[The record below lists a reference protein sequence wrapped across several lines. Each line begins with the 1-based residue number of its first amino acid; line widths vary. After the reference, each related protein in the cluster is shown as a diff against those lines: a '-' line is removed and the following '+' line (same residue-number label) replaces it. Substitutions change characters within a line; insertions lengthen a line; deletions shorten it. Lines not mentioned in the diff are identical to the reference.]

1 MKTEKHEKK
10 QEASKRES
18 KVFTN
23 REDEREIFQNKIR
36 VIKNYKKARTLNAGE
51 SKQRETAKVVRS
63 KRSSYKGRRAN
74 ALALGAEE
82 GRGKLRKAVGSRKQT
97 KIHRYPNGAIH
108 KESYLCIPI

>member
-1 MKTEKHEKK
+1 MKTEEHEKK

-63 KRSSYKGRRAN
+63 KEVKLQRAQGEC
-74 ALALGAEE
+74 LGI
-82 GRGKLRKAVGSRKQT
+82 GSRRRT
-97 KIHRYPNGAIH
+97 R
-108 KESYLCIPI
+108 

>member
-23 REDEREIFQNKIR
+23 REEEREIFQNKIR

-63 KRSSYKGRRAN
+63 KEVKLQRAQGEC
-74 ALALGAEE
+74 LGI
-82 GRGKLRKAVGSRKQT
+82 GSRRRT
-97 KIHRYPNGAIH
+97 R
-108 KESYLCIPI
+108 

>member
-23 REDEREIFQNKIR
+23 REEEREIFQNKIR

-63 KRSSYKGRRAN
+63 KEVKLQRAQGEC
-74 ALALGAEE
+74 LGTE
-82 GRGKLRKAVGSRKQT
+82 SR
-97 KIHRYPNGAIH
+97 
-108 KESYLCIPI
+108 

>member
-23 REDEREIFQNKIR
+23 REEEREIFQNKIR

-63 KRSSYKGRRAN
+63 KEVKLQRAQGECLGIRGR
-74 ALALGAEE
+74 
-82 GRGKLRKAVGSRKQT
+82 
-97 KIHRYPNGAIH
+97 
-108 KESYLCIPI
+108 